1 MLIDLI
7 SGQVQVTFDNMP
19 SSLQHVREGKL
30 RALAVTTAARS
41 PALPDVPV
49 VADFVPGYEASAWF
63 GIGVPKGTPMPII
76 ERLNREINA
85 GLADPK
91 VRDKLVDLGGMLMGG
106 TPAEF
111 GKVVVE
117 ETEKWAKVVKFSG
130 AKPE

>member
-1 MLIDLI
+1 
-7 SGQVQVTFDNMP
+7 
-19 SSLQHVREGKL
+19 
-30 RALAVTTAARS
+30 
-41 PALPDVPV
+41 VPV

-130 AKPE
+130 AKAE